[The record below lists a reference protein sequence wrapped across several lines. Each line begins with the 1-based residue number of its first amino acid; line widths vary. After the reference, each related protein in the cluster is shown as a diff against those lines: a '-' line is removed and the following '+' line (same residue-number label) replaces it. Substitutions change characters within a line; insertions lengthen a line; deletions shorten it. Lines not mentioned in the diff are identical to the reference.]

1 MNNRNP
7 QLTIPITPRTRATVS
22 SGRCRLNRVTATVHA
37 ASMSTHSNMDPS
49 CEPQVAAKR

>member
-7 QLTIPITPRTRATVS
+7 QLTVPITPRTRATVS
-22 SGRCRLNRVTATVHA
+22 SGRCRLKRATATVHA